1 MALDLIDLD
10 DAELI
15 LRSREDP
22 AAFRVLYERVAPG
35 ILRYFVARVRDA
47 EVAADLLAETF
58 AVAYERRRRFRNVGR
73 PGAAWIYGIAR
84 NELSHYFRH
93 KRVDDRAVQALGLIV
108 PRLDDESIAAIEAL
122 AGVDAPELQLGGAM
136 ERMTDAEREAVELRV
151 VQELDYDEIAARLGC
166 SQGSARTRVHRG
178 LARLTSLLE
187 VTP

>member
-1 MALDLIDLD
+1 MALNLTDLD

-22 AAFRVLYERVAPG
+22 VAFRVLYERVAPG
-35 ILRYFVARVRDA
+35 ILRYFVCRVHDA

-58 AVAYERRRRFRNVGR
+58 AVAYERRRRFCDVGR

-93 KRVDDRAVQALGLIV
+93 QSVDDRAVCALGLIV
-108 PRLDDESIAAIEAL
+108 PHLDDESIVAIESLADIGDEEPALGAAIAL
-122 AGVDAPELQLGGAM
+122 
-136 ERMTDAEREAVELRV
+136 MTEAEREAVDLRV
-151 VQELDYDEIAARLGC
+151 VQELNYDEVAARLGC
-166 SQGSARTRVHRG
+166 SEGSARARVHRG

-187 VTP
+187 GAR